1 MNDTQENLLILKFLK
16 NNYPVYRFKQNNRF
30 KRSIKLDDGQIY
42 YLSDK
47 KSTNDLYFSLLSTI
61 KTVFY
66 INEEKAENVLKL
78 FLNIK

>member
-66 INEEKAENVLKL
+66 INEEKAEIVLKL